1 MVLVGDFLVQ
11 RVGAGGLRQLEEEGG
26 IEHEDLRN
34 IRQERTHDFG
44 ALGFR
49 AVVQRSEH
57 GEILDLVDGLVGNQS
72 RVREDGT
79 ALHHAVADC
88 HDAGFVQL
96 RAELVEEA
104 EHALQTLLV
113 VVNRLFK
120 LMLFAVELMLVVAV
134 NRLADLLDQAGSNT
148 FTGFKIN
155 QLILDRARTGI
166 DDKDGFRHCVH
177 PPCVNRC
184 AACATFQT
192 LDYSLLATK

>member
-1 MVLVGDFLVQ
+1 MQRREHSEVL
-11 RVGAGGLRQLEEEGG
+11 
-26 IEHEDLRN
+26 N
-34 IRQERTHDFG
+34 
-44 ALGFR
+44 
-49 AVVQRSEH
+49 
-57 GEILDLVDGLVGNQS
+57 LVDGLVGDQG

-79 ALHHAVADC
+79 ALHHAVADR
-88 HDAGFVQL
+88 HDTGLVQL

-113 VVNRLFK
+113 VVDWLFQ
-120 LMLFAVELMLVVAV
+120 LMLLAVELVLVVAV

-155 QLILDRARTGI
+155 QLILDRAGTGI
-166 DDKDGFRHCVH
+166 DDKDGFRHCGH

>member
-1 MVLVGDFLVQ
+1 MQ
-11 RVGAGGLRQLEEEGG
+11 RR
-26 IEHEDLRN
+26 
-34 IRQERTHDFG
+34 
-44 ALGFR
+44 
-49 AVVQRSEH
+49 EH
-57 GEILDLVDGLVGNQS
+57 GEVLDLVDGLVGDQS

-79 ALHHAVADC
+79 TLHHAVTNS
-88 HDAGFVQL
+88 HDAGLVQL
-96 RAELVEEA
+96 RTELVEEA

-113 VVNRLFK
+113 VVDRLFQ
-120 LMLFAVELMLVVAV
+120 LMLLAVELVLVVAV

-155 QLILDRARTGI
+155 QLILDRAGTGI
-166 DDKDGFRHCVH
+166 DDKDGFRHCGH